1 MQASSVL
8 ISATYILYDIASPR
22 SLQIFNVTS
31 TSKQEFVEIYVN

>member
-8 ISATYILYDIASPR
+8 ISATYILYDIASSQ

-31 TSKQEFVEIYVN
+31 TLKQEFI